1 MRKAHLWL
9 LTAAWVWAQN
19 FGIGTTSPTEK
30 LDVEG
35 GRLRVRAYSGNGI
48 RLATVDP
55 NGIFGTL
62 SGNNVGDILQWN
74 GTAWV
79 SAPPSAGG

>member
-1 MRKAHLWL
+1 MRKTHLWL
-9 LTAAWVWAQN
+9 LTVAWAWAQN

-79 SAPPSAGG
+79 SAPPSA